1 MTARFPADVLAA
13 LEGGRAAVAE
23 QLCRKRLAILPRDPA
38 ARALLPVALLHQ
50 GRQDEAVPLLETL
63 VHEQPDEISHAVNLG
78 LALGAVGRLDDAIT
92 RLQRASR
99 RWPQDAAVHA
109 MLGHALLQRGF
120 ARSAIQELEA
130 AVALEPR
137 DAHSAALLARA
148 LIEAGGQ
155 QEHAGRLVD
164 GVLAAAPRDPAT
176 LAELGIALIGLQRDH
191 DAEHC
196 LRQALATDP
205 AFDVAHTHLAH
216 LHERQNRVAEAL
228 TELERVSAA
237 ARADPLWQL
246 AHGRLLRRHARHHE
260 AAAVLEALLAHVPVG
275 PVAAEAATELGKVL
289 DALGQY
295 DAAYTAFERGN
306 RTMLDIESGQG
317 SGRTPADDPGQWL
330 LRTYAA
336 DEVATWSPAVAPAD
350 RTPIFVVGF
359 PRSGTTLLENMLDAH
374 PALQALEEK
383 PAIDAVLAEL
393 ERRGDVDSGLATLD
407 EPTVEALRA
416 AYWQEVGRHLELRP
430 GARLV
435 DRYPLN
441 MARLAVIARVF
452 PGAPVVLALRHPCD
466 VVLSCF
472 MQNFRIR
479 DGTAG
484 FHTLLNGARIYDRLM
499 RKWLAEVAAFT
510 PPLLTLRYEDLVRDV
525 RGHVERLAGF
535 LGVAWDERLLDHAG
549 HALSRG
555 RIHTPSYAQVVQPVY
570 TSAVARWKRYER
582 HFGPALE
589 VLAPWIHHWGYDETR
604 R

>member
-13 LEGGRAAVAE
+13 LQDGRAAVAE
-23 QLCRKRLAILPRDPA
+23 QLCRRRLGILPRDAA
-38 ARALLPVALLHQ
+38 ARALLPLALLHQ
-50 GRQDEAVPLLETL
+50 GRHGEAVPLLETL
-63 VHEQPDEISHAVNLG
+63 VRKQPDEVSHAVNLG

-92 RLQRASR
+92 QLQRASR

-120 ARSAIQELEA
+120 ARTAIGVLEA
-130 AVALEPR
+130 AVTLEPR
-137 DAHSAALLARA
+137 DSHSVALLARA

-155 QEHAGRLVD
+155 QQHAGRLVD
-164 GVLAAAPRDPAT
+164 GVLAAGSRDLAT
-176 LAELGIALIGLQRDH
+176 LAELGIALVGLQRDD
-191 DAEHC
+191 DAERC
-196 LRQALATDP
+196 LQQALAIDP

-216 LHERQNRVAEAL
+216 LHERQNRIAEAL
-228 TELERVSAA
+228 AELERVSDA
-237 ARADPLWQL
+237 ARVDPLWQL
-246 AHGRLLRRHARHHE
+246 ARGRLLRRQARNHE
-260 AAAVLEALLAHVPVG
+260 AAAALEGLLGHAPAG
-275 PVAAEAATELGKVL
+275 PVAAEAATELGKAL
-289 DALGQY
+289 DAQGQY
-295 DAAYTAFERGN
+295 DAAYAAFERGN
-306 RTMLDIESGQG
+306 RTMLAIESGQCDAG
-317 SGRTPADDPGQWL
+317 STADDSGQWL
-330 LRTYAA
+330 LRTYQA
-336 DEVATWSPAVAPAD
+336 DEVATWSPTVAPAE

-383 PAIDAVLAEL
+383 PAIDAILAEL
-393 ERRGDVDSGLATLD
+393 EQCGDVDSGLATLD
-407 EPTVEALRA
+407 EPAVEVMRA
-416 AYWQEVGRHLELRP
+416 AYWREVGRHLELRR

-441 MARLAVIARVF
+441 MARLAAIARVF

-499 RKWLAEVAAFT
+499 RKWLAEVAAFK
-510 PPLLTLRYEDLVRDV
+510 PPLLILRYEDLVRDV
-525 RGHVERLAGF
+525 RGHVERLVDF
-535 LGVAWDERLLDHAG
+535 LGVPWDDRLLEHAG

-589 VLAPWIHHWGYDETR
+589 VLAPWIHHWGYDETSR
-604 R
+604 